1 MIDEKRLI
9 KQLKESNYHHASN
22 SREEVLLDRTIRI
35 VQEQPKVNEWI
46 PIEERLPEEHDSI
59 FAKLKDTDKWN
70 KAMFEK
76 ISDDVNVTIEFDD
89 GIRKTITMHTRDGEW
104 SIRNTFKHFK
114 VIAWQP
120 LPNPYVK
127 EK

>member
-9 KQLKESNYHHASN
+9 EELRKSNYHHASN
-22 SREEVLLDRTIRI
+22 SREKALLDRTIRI

-46 PIEERLPEEHDSI
+46 PIEEKLPKPSLNSVIGYDELRERCVFVQYYNNRWILGND
-59 FAKLKDTDKWN
+59 
-70 KAMFEK
+70 EPVK
-76 ISDDVNVTIEFDD
+76 I
-89 GIRKTITMHTRDGEW
+89 
-104 SIRNTFKHFK
+104 
-114 VIAWQP
+114 IAWQP